1 MAIMVEHVI
10 WTRNR
15 ARGREFLALLRG
27 SPGMAGRTRGKG
39 WEIEFDGIG
48 KLTSPAGPDSPALI
62 AAFEGWN
69 DAGEAA
75 SGVVNHLG
83 IAWQASPIG
92 AIDPEDFY
100 DFQVTRPV
108 MEVSDGRTDR
118 LVWPTTRLSLASPEG
133 AGRDLVLVHG
143 IEPNMRWRAFSD
155 ELVSSFTDLGVELV
169 ILLGALLADSPHTR
183 PVPVTAAASDAKL
196 AAELH
201 VEPVDYKGPTG
212 IVGVLQH
219 ACAAAGIPSVS
230 LWAAVPHYVAQP
242 PSPKATLALLRG
254 VEDILDITLPLA
266 DLPDEARAW
275 ERGVDELAEQDS
287 EVAEY
292 VKTLEEAKDA
302 TDLPEASGDAIARE
316 FERYLRRRGNRGE
329 HGGR

>member
-1 MAIMVEHVI
+1 
-10 WTRNR
+10 
-15 ARGREFLALLRG
+15 
-27 SPGMAGRTRGKG
+27 MAGRTRGRR

-48 KLTSPAGPDSPALI
+48 KLTSPAGPDSPAKLTSPALI